1 MPLQAYFALVGALP
15 AILAMAWF
23 DHQDAKRPE
32 PRRTLRLV
40 ALAGALS
47 AIPVIAIGELLK
59 MLGPTDLVLVAQ
71 GESDSYGAA
80 LYMAFVVAAIPEEA
94 VKLATVMLVV
104 WRRPEFDERMDG
116 ITYGAR
122 AGLGFA
128 ALENVAYLLLMP
140 SSLSEYVTLFLGRA
154 ILAVPGHA
162 TWGAIA
168 GYFAAVKRFDGRGPG
183 ILGGF
188 LVAVLLHGSYDAWLF
203 SAPIAI
209 HDGHTWL
216 ALGIA
221 GFPIVAYSVPAL
233 IVVLGGAFVTTC
245 MERAIADDDRAEA
258 QRLLA
263 AGWQVAAPPPPSGWQ
278 APPWAPP
285 DAMHADAPPPWPPPP
300 PEPAPPPRSTGTL
313 PYPPRAAEPTAAQEP
328 APPSRSR
335 TVPYGSPD
343 STR

>member
-1 MPLQAYFALVGALP
+1 MPLTAYLAFVGALP

-59 MLGPTDLVLVAQ
+59 MLGPEDLVAVSQ
-71 GESDSYGAA
+71 GRSDSYGAA
-80 LYMAFVVAAIPEEA
+80 AYMAFVVAAIPEEA
-94 VKLATVMLVV
+94 VKLATVMLIV
-104 WRRPEFDERMDG
+104 WKRPEFDERMDG

-140 SSLSEYVTLFLGRA
+140 SSLSEYLTLFLGRA

-183 ILGGF
+183 LLGGF
-188 LVAVLLHGSYDAWLF
+188 LVAVLLHGCYDAWLF

-209 HDGHTWL
+209 RDGYTFL

-221 GFPIVAYSVPAL
+221 GFPVVAYSVPAM
-233 IVVLGGAFVTTC
+233 IVLLGGAFAYAC
-245 MERAIADDDRAEA
+245 MERAIADDDHAEA
-258 QRLLA
+258 QRLLDDA
-263 AGWQVAAPPPPSGWQ
+263 WHLQRQTAPD
-278 APPWAPP
+278 PPWAPSGGTQPAMEPTWTSP
-285 DAMHADAPPPWPPPP
+285 D
-300 PEPAPPPRSTGTL
+300 PPPRS
-313 PYPPRAAEPTAAQEP
+313 
-328 APPSRSR
+328 R
-335 TVPYGSPD
+335 TIPYGSPD

>member
-1 MPLQAYFALVGALP
+1 MPLSVYLAFVGALP

-59 MLGPTDLVLVAQ
+59 MLGPEDLVAVSQ
-71 GESDSYGAA
+71 GRSDSYGAA
-80 LYMAFVVAAIPEEA
+80 LYMSFVVAAIPEEA
-94 VKLATVMLVV
+94 VKLLTVMLIV

-140 SSLSEYVTLFLGRA
+140 SSLSEYLSLFVGRA

-183 ILGGF
+183 MLGGF
-188 LVAVLLHGSYDAWLF
+188 LLAVLLHGSYDAWLF
-203 SAPIAI
+203 SVPIAI
-209 HDGHTWL
+209 HDGFTWL

-233 IVVLGGAFVTTC
+233 IVLVGGALLYSC
-245 MERAIADDDRAEA
+245 IERAIADDDKAEA

-263 AGWQVAAPPPPSGWQ
+263 QTGWHDAPPPP
-278 APPWAPP
+278 APTAW
-285 DAMHADAPPPWPPPP
+285 
-300 PEPAPPPRSTGTL
+300 PAPQWMAEQAEPPRSSATL
-313 PYPPRAAEPTAAQEP
+313 PYPPPSRAAPSDAAP
-328 APPSRSR
+328 AEDPAAPR
-335 TVPYGSPD
+335 TRTLPYGSPD
-343 STR
+343 SMR

>member
-1 MPLQAYFALVGALP
+1 MPLSVYLAFVGALP

-47 AIPVIAIGELLK
+47 AILVIAIGELLK
-59 MLGPTDLVLVAQ
+59 MIGPEDLVAVSQ
-71 GESDSYGAA
+71 GTSDSYGAA

-94 VKLATVMLVV
+94 VKLATVMLIV
-104 WRRPEFDERMDG
+104 WKRPEFDERMDG

-140 SSLSEYVTLFLGRA
+140 TSFSEYVTLFLGRA

-183 ILGGF
+183 MLGGF

-209 HDGHTWL
+209 HDGYTFL

-221 GFPIVAYSVPAL
+221 GFPIVAYSVPAM
-233 IVVLGGAFVTTC
+233 IVLLGGAFVYAC

-258 QRLLA
+258 QRILDA
-263 AGWQVAAPPPPSGWQ
+263 AWQLQQQQAAQ
-278 APPWAPP
+278 VPPWAPP
-285 DAMHADAPPPWPPPP
+285 NATQPGIPPPWPIDA
-300 PEPAPPPRSTGTL
+300 EPPPRS
-313 PYPPRAAEPTAAQEP
+313 
-328 APPSRSR
+328 R
-335 TVPYGSPD
+335 TIPYGSPD

>member
-1 MPLQAYFALVGALP
+1 MPLSFYLAFVGALP

-32 PRRTLRLV
+32 PRRTLRMV
-40 ALAGALS
+40 AFAGAAS
-47 AIPVIAIGELLK
+47 AIPVIAIGEILK
-59 MLGPTDLVLVAQ
+59 MLGPDDLVAVTQ
-71 GESDSYGAA
+71 GRSDSYGAA
-80 LYMAFVVAAIPEEA
+80 MYMAFVVAAIPEEA

-140 SSLSEYVTLFLGRA
+140 ASLSEYLTLFLGRA

-168 GYFAAVKRFDGRGPG
+168 GYFAAVRRFDGRGPG

-188 LVAVLLHGSYDAWLF
+188 LIAVLLHGSYDAWLF

-216 ALGIA
+216 SLGVA
-221 GFPIVAYSVPAL
+221 GFPVVAYSVPAL
-233 IVVLGGAFVTTC
+233 IVLLGGAFVYAC
-245 MERAIADDDRAEA
+245 MERAIADDDHAEA
-258 QRLLA
+258 QRILA
-263 AGWQVAAPPPPSGWQ
+263 ASWQVAPAP
-278 APPWAPP
+278 APAPEL
-285 DAMHADAPPPWPPPP
+285 A
-300 PEPAPPPRSTGTL
+300 PEPAP
-313 PYPPRAAEPTAAQEP
+313 
-328 APPSRSR
+328 APPGRSR
-335 TVPYGSPD
+335 TLPYGSPD
-343 STR
+343 SMR